1 MKFNLKSNLTCNI
14 YTKRGTCSND
24 VIKYSDYY
32 SRESTI
38 LGRLVLHVVLLLDML
53 WFKFY
58 LGLSFFKPI

>member
-1 MKFNLKSNLTCNI
+1 MKFNLTSNLTCNI
-14 YTKRGTCSND
+14 YTKRGSND

-53 WFKFY
+53 WFKFF
-58 LGLSFFKPI
+58 LGLNFFKPI